1 MKKNIFLF
9 LTLFTAL
16 SVKTQTIYTTAEAY
30 DALKREG
37 HLKPRVKYK
46 FLESNPKKIV
56 DKRKIAVSNKLHYKL
71 STAGNGLLPIDA
83 TFTIVPMKEFTVA
96 FTPPEYRND
105 DGYSDTIHFGFDFC
119 FYGKVYRTCF
129 INNNGCISFEKPIA
143 TFTPRFPSGTLT
155 QTDSSIIAPFW
166 ADVDTQDS
174 GSGLVYYKQTSSALI
189 VRWNKVGYYDENSD
203 YLNDFQLI
211 ITNGIDPILP
221 IGNNVSFSYG
231 DMQWATADDIGT
243 PYYGFGGPNPAL
255 VGANKG
261 DGTHYFVF
269 GRFDQAGYSY
279 DGPYDLNDG
288 ISFLDDKSFF
298 FDVCGV
304 GNNINPI
311 LEDLNGTG
319 SGRVDSLKICA
330 LGDTLVYTTT
340 FLAPEIDQSISFSA
354 SATSLGGSFIPLGIK
369 SSRPGYITYAW
380 MVVGSAS
387 VIGSHTITITGT
399 DNGLPNLSN
408 SANYYIKIDNSG
420 VVPQPT
426 LSVSPAGSVCA
437 TPGAT
442 LSLVNCSAY
451 DKVFWSNDSSG
462 CSIIP
467 NKSDLYFVTVKKT
480 GCYKSIQ
487 SSITVLPN
495 PKPVILGLTNY
506 CSPLTSA
513 SVSIALPIIGMP
525 AYNSFTWT
533 PGGIN
538 TPTAYLIGPNEYTVD
553 VEDINGCIGSNTITI
568 TVLPD
573 PKPIILGFT
582 NYCSPLTSAS
592 VSIAPPILGMPAYS
606 SFTWSPVGINTPT
619 ANLTG
624 PNDYTIEVEDINGC
638 IGSNT
643 ITITNGNPVL
653 QITAAPLSICNSG
666 SSFLNASISGLANY
680 NWSNGATT
688 QTTSVNTPGTYSC
701 TVIVNSCVVSSS
713 ILVESNPTPTVTIPS
728 SLSFCT
734 GLSATISATILPSSG
749 AYTYTWSN
757 FFQSPSVTIST
768 STVLT
773 LEVTDIVSGCKSS
786 MSNSCLVTAFS
797 SPTVYVTS
805 SPLVFCDGLNATISP
820 TVSGGTPAY
829 NYTWSPGSLGSSST
843 ITTNIVGMYSVIVT
857 DQNLCTG
864 TATINVEKSIPTVNL
879 SSPDLTLCPSEC
891 ETITANGTSLY
902 MPYTYSW
909 IDYPSISSNTLSICK
924 AEKVTINFI
933 DAKGCVATQTIAVVN
948 DIIPIASFSAS
959 PPSPVLVNQPVEFT
973 NTSSGFVTPVF
984 WSFGDGGS
992 ATGNQV
998 TYAYPSAGTYSI
1010 TLVVSNAN
1018 GCANSIL
1025 INYIVEAGITTPNV
1039 ITPNGDNA
1047 NETLKFKNLEAFA
1060 ENKLIILNRWG
1071 IKIFEKDSYQNDWNG
1086 SGYEDGT
1093 YFYILSVPKAS
1104 PHIYKGFFEII
1115 R

>member
-16 SVKTQTIYTTAEAY
+16 SVKTQTIYTTAEAF

-37 HLKPRVKYK
+37 QLKPHVKYQ
-46 FLESNPKKIV
+46 FLDGSSPYKKNTNH
-56 DKRKIAVSNKLHYKL
+56 KIQFKNSSFQSKTSA
-71 STAGNGLLPIDA
+71 STSCDCLIPLDA
-83 TFTIVPMKEFTVA
+83 TFSVVPMSTILNPLP
-96 FTPPEYRND
+96 PPEYRND
-105 DGYSDTIHFGFDFC
+105 DGFSQEIQLGFNFC
-119 FYGKVYRTCF
+119 FYGTTYTSCY
-129 INNNGCISFEKPIA
+129 INNNGNINFV
-143 TFTPRFPSGTLT
+143 
-155 QTDSSIIAPFW
+155 TDSLYSYTSGGFPAGNLITLDTIMIAPFW
-166 ADVDTQDS
+166 ADVDTQDP
-174 GSGLVYYKQTSSALI
+174 GSGLVYFKQTPTSLI
-189 VRWNKVGYYDENSD
+189 VKWHQVGYFNENAD
-203 YLNDFQLI
+203 KLNDFQLI

-221 IGNNVSFSYG
+221 DGSNVAFCYG
-231 DMQWATADDIGT
+231 DMQWTTGDTDGSDGFEGT
-243 PYYGFGGPNPAL
+243 PAT
-255 VGANKG
+255 VGVNKG
-261 DGTHYFVF
+261 DKINYIQI
-269 GRFDQAGYSY
+269 GRFDKAGSSY
-279 DGPYDLNDG
+279 DGPYGLNEG
-288 ISFLDDKSFF
+288 IDFLDNKSYFF
-298 FDVCGV
+298 NVCGV
-304 GNNINPI
+304 GNNLKPI
-311 LEDLNGTG
+311 VQDAAGGG
-319 SGRVDSLKICA
+319 SVCGDTIRICA
-330 LGDTLVYTTT
+330 LGDTLVYATT
-340 FLAPEIDQSISFSA
+340 FLAPELDQNISFSA
-354 SATSLGGSFIPLGIK
+354 SAPTLGGSFSPIGIT
-369 SSRPGYITYAW
+369 SLDPGSTTYAW
-380 MVVGSAS
+380 KVVASAS
-387 VIGSHTITITGT
+387 VTGVHTVIITGT
-399 DNGLPNLSN
+399 DNGTPSLST
-408 SANYYIKIDNSG
+408 SATYYIKIQNF

-426 LSVSPAGSVCA
+426 LSVFPSGTVCA
-437 TPGAT
+437 TPGPT
-442 LSLVNCSAY
+442 ISLVNCVSY
-451 DKVFWSNDSSG
+451 DNVYWSNGLSG
-462 CSIIP
+462 CSIVP
-467 NKSDLYFVTVKKT
+467 NESGMYFISVKKN
-480 GCYKSIQ
+480 GCFKSIQ

-553 VEDINGCIGSNTITI
+553 VEDINGCIGSNTI
-568 TVLPD
+568 
-573 PKPIILGFT
+573 
-582 NYCSPLTSAS
+582 A
-592 VSIAPPILGMPAYS
+592 
-606 SFTWSPVGINTPT
+606 
-619 ANLTG
+619 
-624 PNDYTIEVEDINGC
+624 
-638 IGSNT
+638 
-643 ITITNGNPVL
+643 ITNGAPVL
-653 QITAAPLSICNSG
+653 DITAAPLSICNSG
-666 SSFLNASISGLANY
+666 STLLNASITGLANY
-680 NWSNGATT
+680 VWSNGATT

-701 TVIVNSCVVSSS
+701 TVIVNSCVVSNT
-713 ILVESNPTPTVTIPS
+713 ILITSNPTPTVSIPS
-728 SLSFCT
+728 AVSFCA
-734 GLSATISATILPSSG
+734 GLSATITATVFPPSG

-757 FFQSPSVTIST
+757 FFQSPSITIST

-773 LEVTDIVSGCKSS
+773 LEVTDIVSGCKGAI
-786 MSNSCLVTAFS
+786 SNSCLVTAFS
-797 SPTVYVTS
+797 SPAVYVTS

-1071 IKIFEKDSYQNDWNG
+1071 IKIFEKDLYQNDWNG